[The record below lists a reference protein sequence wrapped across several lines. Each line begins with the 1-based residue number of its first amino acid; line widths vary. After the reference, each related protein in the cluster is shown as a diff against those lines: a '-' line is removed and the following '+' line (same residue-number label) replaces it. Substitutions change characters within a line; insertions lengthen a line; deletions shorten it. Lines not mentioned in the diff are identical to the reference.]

1 MHKTIIIAEAGVNH
15 NGDIKI
21 AKRLIDVASDAG
33 VDYVKF
39 QTFKAEKIVSP
50 TAKKAEYQSKNIG
63 DNDDF
68 QYNMLKKLELSDQ
81 DHIELI
87 SYCRKK
93 DIKFFSTAFD
103 VDGVEYLNSLKL
115 DRFKI
120 PSGELTNFPY
130 LKAVAK
136 TNLPVILS
144 TGMASLEEVRDS
156 VNVLIKYGT
165 NKDELTI
172 LHCNTD
178 YPTSMSDVNLKA
190 MSSMAKFFGLNVGY
204 SDHTLGTEVPIAA
217 VSLGA
222 TVIEK
227 HFTLDRSL
235 SGPDHKASLE
245 PEELKKMVE
254 SIRNIEKAISGNGV
268 KEPSKSELKNIVI
281 ARKSIHLSKDLLV
294 GSIITEKDIIPLR
307 PGDGICSMNWEEIIG
322 KRINKNLI
330 KYTKLKWD
338 DLS

>member
-1 MHKTIIIAEAGVNH
+1 MKKVLIIAEAGVNH
-15 NGDIKI
+15 NGDIMI
-21 AKRLIDVASDAG
+21 AKKLIDAASHAKA
-33 VDYVKF
+33 DYVKF
-39 QTFKAEKIVSP
+39 QSFKADKLVSP

-87 SYCRKK
+87 SYCKKK

-144 TGMASLEEVRDS
+144 TGMSSLKEVRDS

-204 SDHTLGTEVPIAA
+204 SDHTLGIEVPIAA

-245 PEELKKMVE
+245 PNELKKMVD
-254 SIRNIEKAISGNGV
+254 SIRNIEKAISGSGL
-268 KEPSKSELKNIVI
+268 KEPSKSELKNITI
-281 ARKSIHLSKDLLV
+281 ARKSIHLSKDLKL
-294 GSIITEKDIIPLR
+294 GSVITEKDIIPLR
-307 PGDGICSMNWEEIIG
+307 PGDGICAMNWEKVIG
-322 KRINKNLI
+322 KKVTTDLKKFDKLTWKNI
-330 KYTKLKWD
+330 
-338 DLS
+338 S